1 MEIVADSG
9 LLGSLDMTEVNPTL
23 DMQNATAQ
31 LGTELVLSALGMKI
45 L

>member
-1 MEIVADSG
+1 MIADSG
-9 LLGSLDMTEVNPTL
+9 LLRALDIVEVNPTL
-23 DMQNATAQ
+23 DMHNSTAA